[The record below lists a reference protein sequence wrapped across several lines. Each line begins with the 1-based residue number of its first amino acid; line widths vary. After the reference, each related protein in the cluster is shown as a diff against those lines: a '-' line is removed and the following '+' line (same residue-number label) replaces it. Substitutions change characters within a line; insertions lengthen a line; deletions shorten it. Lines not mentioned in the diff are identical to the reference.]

1 MLYILTLW
9 IRGFHICLSFW
20 WLLCHKYASQD
31 QSGPRGEGDR
41 NQDVYFARRRA
52 AFAETACCRFWLLSN
67 FTCGGGAATPEL
79 LCSKICFCIWIHMA
93 FEHYNSIPGQ
103 WLNTCRAG
111 RPPGGKVITG
121 EEPRGA
127 EASGER
133 HAPQRV
139 ATLSFEL
146 YSFFVF

>member
-1 MLYILTLW
+1 
-9 IRGFHICLSFW
+9 
-20 WLLCHKYASQD
+20 
-31 QSGPRGEGDR
+31 
-41 NQDVYFARRRA
+41 
-52 AFAETACCRFWLLSN
+52 
-67 FTCGGGAATPEL
+67 
-79 LCSKICFCIWIHMA
+79 MA

-103 WLNTCRAG
+103 WLDTCQAAAGPGRAG
-111 RPPGGKVITG
+111 PGGGRAWPGGKVTAG

-133 HAPQRV
+133 HAAQRV

>member
-1 MLYILTLW
+1 
-9 IRGFHICLSFW
+9 
-20 WLLCHKYASQD
+20 
-31 QSGPRGEGDR
+31 
-41 NQDVYFARRRA
+41 
-52 AFAETACCRFWLLSN
+52 
-67 FTCGGGAATPEL
+67 
-79 LCSKICFCIWIHMA
+79 MA

-103 WLNTCRAG
+103 WLDTCQAAAG
-111 RPPGGKVITG
+111 PGARRTWPGGKVTTG

>member
-1 MLYILTLW
+1 
-9 IRGFHICLSFW
+9 
-20 WLLCHKYASQD
+20 
-31 QSGPRGEGDR
+31 
-41 NQDVYFARRRA
+41 
-52 AFAETACCRFWLLSN
+52 
-67 FTCGGGAATPEL
+67 
-79 LCSKICFCIWIHMA
+79 MA

-103 WLNTCRAG
+103 WLDTCQAAARPGRAG
-111 RPPGGKVITG
+111 PGGRRAWPGGKVTTG

>member
-1 MLYILTLW
+1 
-9 IRGFHICLSFW
+9 
-20 WLLCHKYASQD
+20 
-31 QSGPRGEGDR
+31 
-41 NQDVYFARRRA
+41 
-52 AFAETACCRFWLLSN
+52 
-67 FTCGGGAATPEL
+67 
-79 LCSKICFCIWIHMA
+79 MA

-103 WLNTCRAG
+103 WLDTCQAAAGPGRAGPGRAG
-111 RPPGGKVITG
+111 RPPGLARRQGYYTG

-127 EASGER
+127 EAPGER

>member
-1 MLYILTLW
+1 
-9 IRGFHICLSFW
+9 
-20 WLLCHKYASQD
+20 
-31 QSGPRGEGDR
+31 
-41 NQDVYFARRRA
+41 
-52 AFAETACCRFWLLSN
+52 
-67 FTCGGGAATPEL
+67 
-79 LCSKICFCIWIHMA
+79 MA

-103 WLNTCRAG
+103 WLDTCQAAAGPSQAGPGGRRAW
-111 RPPGGKVITG
+111 PGGKVPTG

-146 YSFFVF
+146 YCFFGFLSVLCFL

>member
-1 MLYILTLW
+1 
-9 IRGFHICLSFW
+9 
-20 WLLCHKYASQD
+20 
-31 QSGPRGEGDR
+31 
-41 NQDVYFARRRA
+41 
-52 AFAETACCRFWLLSN
+52 
-67 FTCGGGAATPEL
+67 
-79 LCSKICFCIWIHMA
+79 MA

-103 WLNTCRAG
+103 WLDTCQAAAGPGRAG
-111 RPPGGKVITG
+111 PGGRRAWPGGKVTTG